1 MQIEAQSISAA
12 AADAIRAM
20 IVDGTLADGARI
32 NEVHLA
38 KSLEI
43 SRTPLREGLMR
54 LVTEGVV
61 TTEPRRGFFVTPLT
75 LDDFLEL
82 YAIRPILDPAALAM
96 AGLPGKKPLEQ
107 LERINNAMRA
117 ARSPSRAI
125 DLDDQWHRKLLEHC
139 PNSVLLELIEQI
151 IGRTRCYEHALF
163 RETDNVWNAGDEHER
178 IMAALRDGD
187 LDAACAGLKR
197 NLQSGAQPIVNW
209 LAQRTATEGAQK

>member
-1 MQIEAQSISAA
+1 MQIQKQSISES

-38 KSLEI
+38 RTLEI

-82 YAIRPILDPAALAM
+82 YAIRPILDPAALALG
-96 AGLPGKKPLEQ
+96 GLPNEGSLVA
-107 LERINNAMRA
+107 LERINDRMLA

-125 DLDDQWHRKLLEHC
+125 DLDNQWHRTLLAHC
-139 PNSVLLELIEQI
+139 PNSVLLDLIEQI

-163 RETDNVWNAGDEHER
+163 RETDNVWNAGDEHAR
-178 IMAALRDGD
+178 IMASLRDGD
-187 LDAACAGLKR
+187 LDAACKGLTR
-197 NLQSGAQPIVNW
+197 NLQSGAEPIVNW
-209 LAQRTATEGAQK
+209 LRQRTTHSGAQE

>member
-1 MQIEAQSISAA
+1 MQIATQSISVA

-20 IVDGTLADGARI
+20 IVDGTLADGNRI

-38 KSLEI
+38 KALEV

-61 TTEPRRGFFVTPLT
+61 TTEPRRGFFVKPMT

-82 YAIRPILDPAALAM
+82 YAIRPILDPAALTM
-96 AGLPGKKPLEQ
+96 AGLPEAKSLDQ
-107 LERINNAMRA
+107 LERINDAMLS

-125 DLDDQWHRKLLEHC
+125 DLDDQWHRELLGHC
-139 PNSVLLELIEQI
+139 PNSVLLDLIDQI

-163 RETDNVWNAGDEHER
+163 RETDNVWKAGDEHAR
-178 IMAALRDGD
+178 IIAALRDGD
-187 LDAACAGLKR
+187 LDAACAELKR
-197 NLQSGAQPIVNW
+197 NLQSGSEPIVNW
-209 LAQRTATEGAQK
+209 LQQRTTDSGAQK